1 MDRNIKDEGEQYW
14 KEDEKTDV
22 KKKKKKNKNKKIEN
36 KKQARREQNTENLTL
51 SWDKFVSTDR
61 TVNKMKG
68 TVKDILPSPME
79 ERWTRCV
86 TDEHVSSSS
95 GPRGAN

>member
-1 MDRNIKDEGEQYW
+1 M
-14 KEDEKTDV
+14 
-22 KKKKKKNKNKKIEN
+22 
-36 KKQARREQNTENLTL
+36 
-51 SWDKFVSTDR
+51 STDR

-79 ERWTRCV
+79 ERCTRCV